1 MTIGKEKTMTDKTT
15 KTQLPLTLELAE
27 PKLIAGEVDIQL
39 CCCGG
44 TRSTNESNTINV
56 ISYVVIDASVDVQ
69 VDDNDF

>member
-1 MTIGKEKTMTDKTT
+1 MTIGKEKTMTDETT

-39 CCCGG
+39 CCG
-44 TRSTNESNTINV
+44 TSSTNESNTIDV
-56 ISYVVIDASVDVQ
+56 ISLIVIDASVDVQ